1 MTLAPP
7 KDAVYFEQ
15 LYQTHA
21 DPWDYGQAAEQAKYR
36 LTLEAARRWQPH
48 PNRVLEVGCSLG
60 YLTELLAGYAPQVC
74 AFDIS
79 ETAVRLTQERCAAL
93 PTSTRFDIHPGNV
106 LAPAFAA
113 GQFDVVFAGDVLQ
126 GAFESS
132 HRAVDA
138 VRSLLPLLAPG
149 GVLIVADYLN
159 PSQQS
164 DYQRLVEGAGAQ
176 VLEQL
181 YFNDRYWFRLKG
193 ALKSLQTTAFGQ
205 RLLCSQRVYRFLA
218 HRSAKRGPQGSKHFG
233 LVVRPRL

>member
-21 DPWDYGQAAEQAKYR
+21 DPWDYRQAAEQAKYR
-36 LTLEAARRWQPH
+36 LTLEAAWRWQPH
-48 PNRVLEVGCSLG
+48 PSRVLDVGCSLG
-60 YLTELLAGYAPQVC
+60 YLTELLAGYAPEVC

-79 ETAVRLTQERCAAL
+79 ETAVRLTQKRCAAHHSL
-93 PTSTRFDIHPGNV
+93 TRFDIRLGDV
-106 LAPAFAA
+106 LSPSFAA

-132 HRAVDA
+132 HHAVEA
-138 VRSLLPLLAPG
+138 VRALLPLLTPG

-159 PSQQS
+159 PSQQN
-164 DYQRLVEGAGAQ
+164 DYLSLVEGAGAQ
-176 VLEQL
+176 VLEKL

-193 ALKSLQTTAFGQ
+193 ALKGLRTTAFGQ

-218 HRSAKRGPQGSKHFG
+218 RRSAKQGPQGSKHFG
-233 LVVRPRL
+233 LVVQPRP